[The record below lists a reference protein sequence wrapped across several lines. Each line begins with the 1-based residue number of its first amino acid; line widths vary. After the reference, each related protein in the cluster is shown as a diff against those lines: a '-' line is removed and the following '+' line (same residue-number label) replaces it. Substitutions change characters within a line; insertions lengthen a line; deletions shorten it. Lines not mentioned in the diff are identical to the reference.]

1 MNTIET
7 KKAYTTRWILLL
19 AILTAIAPLSTD
31 MYLPALPEMAKDFGV
46 STLMMSNSLP
56 AYFLGIAVGQ
66 LIYGPISDRIG
77 RKKPL
82 IFGLGLH
89 IIASIACIYVDD
101 VWSLFLVRVL
111 QALGSC
117 VGLVLARAAIRD
129 VMQTNSAAKAFASMM
144 MVMGIAPILAPT
156 LGAWLL
162 VFFSWQSIFIA
173 LFALGVVSLI
183 WVIFGF
189 QETLAEDRWLKL
201 SFQQAGSLYVCILKD
216 RSYIFPML
224 AGCFSFG
231 VLFCYINAAST
242 VLMDSFQ
249 LSQQQFAYAFGFNA
263 LGSMILSAMNHKLAE
278 RFSVVQRLSIG
289 GMVQLMGALLLICV
303 GLFPFRIRFGDDWL
317 VYGCCR
323 YWFNRTQ
330 LNGFGDVATRTS
342 GGFGKCL
349 NGRTTVYLWLKQR
362 FGSKFPDLEST
373 HEYGHFDVDFCRFG
387 KPGYSGNRTLST
399 ATIGYRLKV

>member
-117 VGLVLARAAIRD
+117 VGLALARAAIRD

-173 LFALGVVSLI
+173 LFALGVVSLV

-189 QETLAEDRWLKL
+189 QETLAEDRRLKL
-201 SFQQAGSLYVCILKD
+201 SFQQVGSLYVSILKD

-303 GLFPFRIRFGDDWL
+303 GLFPHLGFAL
-317 VYGCCR
+317 VMIGL
-323 YWFNRTQ
+323 FMA
-330 LNGFGDVATRTS
+330 VAGIGLTAP
-342 GGFGKCL
+342 
-349 NGRTTVYLWLKQR
+349 N
-362 FGSKFPDLEST
+362 
-373 HEYGHFDVDFCRFG
+373 
-387 KPGYSGNRTLST
+387 ST
-399 ATIGYRLKV
+399 ALAMSQQGRQAGSASALMGGLQFIFGLSSGLVLNFLIWSPLMNMAISMLIFVILANLAIQATVRYQQQQSVTA